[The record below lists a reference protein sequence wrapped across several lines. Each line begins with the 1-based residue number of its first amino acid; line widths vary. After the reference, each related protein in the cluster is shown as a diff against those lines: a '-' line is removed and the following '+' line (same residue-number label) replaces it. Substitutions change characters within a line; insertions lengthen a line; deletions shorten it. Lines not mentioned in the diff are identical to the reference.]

1 MQRKITFCL
10 GFIIFLSFLACTD
23 KIPEESD
30 DPVPELHQVI
40 GVSIWDRISTR
51 SEPKRSSSST
61 TLLSLGESFIYLDSS
76 AIDSAYNNTKFL
88 KVRLSDSSEVWV
100 YDFASVLNAN
110 PAVLTIDVPLYM
122 RPDLLTITDESLH
135 VMEIIAVV
143 EEWDDWIKVVN
154 EKSEHKGWIKKD
166 VVTYDR
172 IDLAL
177 ALLAKRKLDE
187 QDSEQKVKNLEEL
200 LKHNPYPNSIFISEL
215 QKKLEAE
222 RDSLRKNNENRFRE
236 DQNRRRRD

>member
-1 MQRKITFCL
+1 MQRKITFFL
-10 GFIIFLSFLACTD
+10 GFIFFLSFLACTD
-23 KIPEESD
+23 NIPEESD
-30 DPVPELHQVI
+30 DPILEHHQVI

-110 PAVLTIDVPLYM
+110 PAVLTNDVPLYM
-122 RPDLLTITDESLH
+122 RPDLLTITEQSLH

-172 IDLAL
+172 IDLAM
-177 ALLAKRKLDE
+177 ALLAKRKLNE

-200 LKHNPYPNSIFISEL
+200 LENNPYPNSIFISEL
-215 QKKLEAE
+215 HEKLEAE

>member
-10 GFIIFLSFLACTD
+10 GLIIFLSFLACTD
-23 KIPEESD
+23 NKHEKSD
-30 DPVPELHQVI
+30 DPVLEYHQVI

-88 KVRLSDSSEVWV
+88 RVRLSDSSEVWA
-100 YDFASVLNAN
+100 YGFASVLNAKA
-110 PAVLTIDVPLYM
+110 AVLTNDVPLYM
-122 RPDLLTITDESLH
+122 RPDLLTITEKNLH
-135 VMEIIAVV
+135 VMDIIAVV
-143 EEWDDWIKVVN
+143 EEWDGWIKVVN
-154 EKSEHKGWIKKD
+154 EKSEQKGWIKKD
-166 VVTYDR
+166 VVTYNR

-200 LKHNPYPNSIFISEL
+200 LENNPYPNSIFISEL
-215 QKKLEAE
+215 RNKLEAE
-222 RDSLRKNNENRFRE
+222 RDSLRKNNENQFLE